1 MANPHRAT
9 VTVDLG
15 VPPVPHDLCLTNQA
29 LVEIETQLEIESP
42 ELLAR
47 GFLGLAKSFVI
58 IHAGLKGAG
67 KKVERKAVVEML
79 EGMKPT
85 DVMQVAVKALTAA
98 FTDPDPN
105 PPQEGASPSV

>member
-15 VPPVPHDLCLTNQA
+15 VPPVAHDLCLTNQA
-29 LVEIETQLEIESP
+29 LVEIETALGVEAP
-42 ELLAR
+42 ELLTK
-47 GFLGLAKSFVI
+47 GFIGIAKSVVI
-58 IHAGLKGAG
+58 IHAALKGAG

-85 DVMQVAVKALTAA
+85 DVMEAAVKALTAA
-98 FTDPDPN
+98 FTDPEPN
-105 PPQEGASPSV
+105 PPQEGASPSA